1 VWHGV
6 PAEALSAESDVLA
19 VFSPASVAVYPDQP
33 HGSPR
38 NSIRVRIAQLDVT
51 GPAVR
56 VRGADQADGG
66 PGLAAD
72 VTREAVAE
80 LRLTVGKQVWMA
92 VKTQLVS
99 LHAGHRSEMSPL

>member
-1 VWHGV
+1 
-6 PAEALSAESDVLA
+6 
-19 VFSPASVAVYPDQP
+19 
-33 HGSPR
+33 
-38 NSIRVRIAQLDVT
+38 
-51 GPAVR
+51 

-80 LRLTVGKQVWMA
+80 LRLTVGKHVWMV